1 MTTNIFSFKS
11 QFSFR
16 ERLSE
21 SRRIMEKYPD
31 KLPIICEK
39 NSNKEPNISKSKY
52 LVAVDL
58 KISQFI
64 FVIRSKLNIDASQAI
79 YLFVNSDT
87 LVTSN
92 TYIATIY
99 ELYKDDDG
107 FLYLNYAFENTF
119 GNESN
124 L

>member
-1 MTTNIFSFKS
+1 MTTNISSFKS

-39 NSNKEPNISKSKY
+39 NSSKEPNISKTKY

-58 KISQFI
+58 KVAQFI
-64 FVIRSKLNIDASQAI
+64 FVIRSKMNIDATQAI
-79 YLFVNSDT
+79 YLFVNGDT
-87 LVTSN
+87 LVPSS

-119 GNESN
+119 GKHS
-124 L
+124 LA

>member
-1 MTTNIFSFKS
+1 MTTNISSFKS

-39 NSNKEPNISKSKY
+39 NSSKEPNISKTKY

-58 KISQFI
+58 KVAQFI
-64 FVIRSKLNIDASQAI
+64 FVIRSKMNIDATQAI
-79 YLFVNSDT
+79 YLFVNGDT
-87 LVTSN
+87 LVPSS

-119 GNESN
+119 GKCSE